1 MPLRPHFVLAD
12 DLTGAA
18 EIAAVAHEAG
28 QRAVVLTHLPT
39 VPIAAD
45 VLVFDTDSRLLAP
58 VAAARKVGAW
68 AKCLAHTPHRGF
80 FLKVDSVLRGSVL
93 VHAAATAR
101 ALGRHRTLLLPANPS
116 LGRTI
121 RNGQYAVQGVPLH
134 ETAFARDP
142 LHPRTSADV
151 RALLGR
157 VPRTPVV
164 SLPPDTALLPDRG
177 VVVADT
183 TSPADVRHWAD
194 LLDSVT
200 LPAGGADFF
209 RVWLKSQ
216 GPSRHARARASR
228 IAGPALFLHG
238 SAMATNGSRLLR
250 FRGQQAPT
258 VARVAAALQRH
269 GAVAVA
275 PPDARLTGR
284 DAPAALARGFA
295 DLAWKLHAQHA
306 FMHLLIAGGATTAA
320 VLSSLGWTDLE
331 VIRVWGPGAVT
342 LRPVRDPA
350 FAVTLK
356 PGSYAWPANLRRT
369 LPAGLFD

>member
-1 MPLRPHFVLAD
+1 MPFRPHLVLAD

-18 EIAAVAHEAG
+18 EIAAIAHDAG
-28 QRAVVLTHLPT
+28 LRAVVLTHLPT
-39 VPIAAD
+39 VPVAAD
-45 VLVFDTDSRLLAP
+45 LLVFDTDTRLLAP
-58 VAAARKVGAW
+58 EAAARKVRAW

-93 VHAAATAR
+93 AHATATAR
-101 ALGRHRTLLLPANPS
+101 ALGRHRTLLVPANPS

-121 RNGQYAVQGVPLH
+121 RAGRYAVKGVPLH

-142 LHPRTSADV
+142 HHPRTSDHV
-151 RALLGR
+151 VELLGR

-164 SLPPDTALLPDRG
+164 SLPPATDRLPNRG
-177 VVVADT
+177 VAVGDT
-183 TSPADVRHWAD
+183 STPADVRHWVD
-194 LLDSVT
+194 TLDSAT

-209 RVWLKSQ
+209 RAWLTSQ
-216 GPSRHARARASR
+216 GPARQAKVRSPS
-228 IAGPALFLHG
+228 IAGPALLLHG
-238 SAMATNGSRLLR
+238 SAMATDGSRLLR
-250 FRGQQAPT
+250 FRGKKAP
-258 VARVAAALQRH
+258 AAAAVAAALARH

-275 PPDARLTGR
+275 PPSTRLTGR

-295 DLAWKLHAQHA
+295 DLAWRLHTDRS
-306 FMHLLIAGGATTAA
+306 FTHLLIAGGATAAA
-320 VLSSLGWTDLE
+320 VLPMLGWTDLE
-331 VIRVWGPGAVT
+331 VIRAWGPGAVT

-356 PGSYAWPANLRRT
+356 PGSYDWPATLRRA

>member
-1 MPLRPHFVLAD
+1 MPHRPHIVLAD

-18 EIAAVAHEAG
+18 EIAAIAHEAG
-28 QRAVVLTHLPT
+28 LRAVVLTHLPT
-39 VPIAAD
+39 VPITAD

-58 VAAARKVGAW
+58 AAAARKVGAW

-93 VHAAATAR
+93 VHATATAR

-121 RNGQYAVQGVPLH
+121 RDGRYAVKGVSLH

-142 LHPRTSADV
+142 HHPRTSADV

-157 VPRTPVV
+157 VPRVPVV
-164 SLPPDTALLPDRG
+164 SLPATSRLPDRG
-177 VVVADT
+177 VAVGDT
-183 TSPADVRHWAD
+183 TTAADVRHWVD

-216 GPSRHARARASR
+216 GASRHTRARTSR
-228 IAGPALFLHG
+228 IGGPALFLHG
-238 SAMATNGSRLLR
+238 SAMATNASRLLR
-250 FRGQQAPT
+250 FRGMQAPT
-258 VARVAAALQRH
+258 VTRVAAALKRH

-275 PPDARLTGR
+275 PPDARLAER

-295 DLAWKLHAQHA
+295 DLAWKLHARHA
-306 FMHLLIAGGATTAA
+306 FTHLLIAGGATTSA
-320 VLSSLGWTDLE
+320 VLSALGWTDLE
-331 VIRVWGPGAVT
+331 VIRAWGPGAVT
-342 LRPVRDPA
+342 LRPVRDPG

-356 PGSYAWPANLRRT
+356 PGSYDWPANLRRA